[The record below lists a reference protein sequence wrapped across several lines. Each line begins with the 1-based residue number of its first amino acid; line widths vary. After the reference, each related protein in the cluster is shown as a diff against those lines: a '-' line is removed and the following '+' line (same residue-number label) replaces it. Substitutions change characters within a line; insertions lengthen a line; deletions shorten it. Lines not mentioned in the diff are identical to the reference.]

1 MDYHSRTYYVT
12 QAGFELVE
20 LFPRPAERWDY
31 YKGMPL
37 YSTYILFKYKKKKVN
52 FPEDKREGK

>member
-37 YSTYILFKYKKKKVN
+37 YSTYILFKYKKKK
-52 FPEDKREGK
+52 K